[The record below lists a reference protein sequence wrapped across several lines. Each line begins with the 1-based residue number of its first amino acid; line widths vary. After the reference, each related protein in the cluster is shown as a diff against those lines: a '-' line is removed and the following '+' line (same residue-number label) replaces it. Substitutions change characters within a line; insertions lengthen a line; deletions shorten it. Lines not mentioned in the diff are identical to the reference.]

1 MALIQCP
8 ECHHENV
15 SDSAPTCPYCGFEIK
30 KYCENIRNQEIE
42 ETRQNQQTEI
52 NQLLNSVVTPI
63 RPKINKATLI
73 IGIICMLITFF
84 CCLYPI
90 LFPFTILFLVAGI
103 SLLIFTIYKFDKQ
116 SKSFVLAQ
124 GNYQKQKTMITQN
137 IKKQEQFLNTTSATT
152 LPEPFTP
159 HCPTCGSTDIEKIS
173 VASKVGKTAAF
184 GVFSIGSNSKTFRC
198 KHCGYKW

>member
-30 KYCENIRNQEIE
+30 KYFQEQINNQENFGTE
-42 ETRQNQQTEI
+42 EQETYSESAQNTYTSI
-52 NQLLNSVVTPI
+52 NPL
-63 RPKINKATLI
+63 KY
-73 IGIICMLITFF
+73 IT
-84 CCLYPI
+84 I
-90 LFPFTILFLVAGI
+90 
-103 SLLIFTIYKFDKQ
+103 IFTAIMVCCFIYNILKSPNSILGLFVFALIVYAFLGIFNAVIKSNREFNSQNENDAEYDTFDE
-116 SKSFVLAQ
+116 SES
-124 GNYQKQKTMITQN
+124 YTT
-137 IKKQEQFLNTTSATT
+137 TTSQ
-152 LPEPFTP
+152 ESFTP

-198 KHCGYKW
+198 KNCGYKW